1 MNTVQELITRSFHA
15 RPLEDKLQIKRLGP
29 HQPDLQLQQ
38 VTKDRGKCYNRTFS
52 KTWYTKADW
61 LTGCPSKNRLF
72 CFPCLLFNGDFTWTK
87 EGVLDLKHLSEKIKK
102 HAHSKK
108 HMENVTRLGMLGDAP
123 IEQHISDAYRQTIQ
137 KHNQTV
143 DRNRHILS
151 KIIDCIRFCGAFELA
166 LRGHDESEGSTN
178 PGIFMGL
185 VDLVASLDK
194 EMESHLASATVFKG
208 TSKTIQNELLE
219 CMLEIMRSHIVQEL
233 QNTDFVAI
241 QADDTTD
248 VATQTQ
254 SVLVFRY
261 LDKGYNVVERF
272 YGFTH
277 LKNSTAETIT
287 AALLHQLNFIFP
299 EVHQRKKLIAQ
310 SYDGASVMSGS
321 HGGVQKRIRDVYPY
335 AHYVHC
341 HAHQLNL
348 IMQQAVSKI
357 RETRI
362 FFKDIGGM
370 AAFFSRS
377 PKRMEAL
384 QEIVDK
390 RVPRG
395 ASIRWN
401 YNVRTVQLIFQYRE
415 DLVKCFQAIETNETF
430 DYTTHSEARGF
441 ARTLNDREFQFFLFL
456 FDKIMLKVES
466 LYNQLQGRDIDTVF
480 VKRCTTD
487 FVASINKVRDE
498 VDNLDSQLPAGSIFS
513 NHRTNITTLV
523 QRAKEICDI
532 VIVHAQDRF
541 AFTKHLESAA
551 LLESTYFAKYN
562 DSFPEHALHAAVE
575 AYPMLNQEDL
585 KSELT
590 VMYSMPVYQKATNA
604 RSLLSLIHELHMEKT
619 FTETVAL
626 LKIVITT
633 PMTTS
638 EAERSFSTLN
648 RIKTFLRNTMLQE
661 RLNAL
666 AMLSIESEL
675 VQNIADFNIQVIE
688 KFAAL
693 KDRRAEFRYKK

>member
-29 HQPDLQLQQ
+29 DRPDLQLQQ
-38 VTKDRGKCYNRTFS
+38 VTQDRGKSYNRTFS
-52 KTWYTKADW
+52 NTWYTKADW
-61 LTGCPSKNRLF
+61 LTGCPSKNKLF
-72 CFPCLLFNGDFTWTK
+72 CFPCLLFNGDFPWTR
-87 EGVLDLKHLSEKIKK
+87 EEVTDLKHLSEKIKK
-102 HAHSKK
+102 HAHTRK

-123 IEQHISDAYRQTIQ
+123 IEQHISNAYRQTIQ
-137 KHNQTV
+137 KHNETV

-185 VDLVASLDK
+185 VDLVASIDK
-194 EMESHLASATVFKG
+194 EMEAHLARATVFKG

-219 CMLEIMRSHIVQEL
+219 CMLEIIRSHIVQEL
-233 QNTDFVAI
+233 LNTDFVAI
-241 QADDTTD
+241 EADDTTD

-261 LDKGYNVVERF
+261 LDNGYNVVERF
-272 YGFTH
+272 YGCAH

-287 AALLHQLNFIFP
+287 AAILRQLNFIFP
-299 EVHQRKKLIAQ
+299 ELQQRKKLIAQ

-321 HGGVQKRIRDVYPY
+321 HGGVQKRIRDVYPN

-357 RETRI
+357 SETRI
-362 FFKDIGGM
+362 VFQDVGGM

-395 ASIRWN
+395 ASTRWN
-401 YNVRTVQLIFQYRE
+401 YNIRTVQLIFQYRE
-415 DLVKCFQAIETNETF
+415 DLVQCFEAIEANKTF
-430 DYTTHSEARGF
+430 DFKSHSEARGF
-441 ARTLNDREFQFFLFL
+441 ARTLKDREFQFFLFL
-456 FDKIMLKVES
+456 FEKIMTKVEN
-466 LYNQLQGRDIDTVF
+466 LYNQLQGRDVDTVS
-480 VKRCTTD
+480 VKRFTTE
-487 FVASINKVRDE
+487 FVASINIVRDE
-498 VDNLDSQLPAGSIFS
+498 VDNLDSQLPAASTFS
-513 NHRTNITTLV
+513 NHRKNITTLV
-523 QRAKEICDI
+523 RSAKEICDI
-532 VIVHAQDRF
+532 VIVQAQERF
-541 AFTKHLESAA
+541 AFTKHLGSAA
-551 LLESTYFAKYN
+551 LLESKYFEKYN
-562 DSFPEHALHAAVE
+562 ESFPEHALHEAVE

-590 VMYSMPVYQKATNA
+590 VMYSMPVYQKAKDG
-604 RSLLSLIHELHMEKT
+604 RSLLSLIHELNMGKT

-638 EAERSFSTLN
+638 EAERSFSALK

-666 AMLSIESEL
+666 AMLSIESKL
-675 VQNIADFNIQVIE
+675 VQNIADFNVQVIE

-693 KDRRAEFRYKK
+693 RDRRAEFRYKK